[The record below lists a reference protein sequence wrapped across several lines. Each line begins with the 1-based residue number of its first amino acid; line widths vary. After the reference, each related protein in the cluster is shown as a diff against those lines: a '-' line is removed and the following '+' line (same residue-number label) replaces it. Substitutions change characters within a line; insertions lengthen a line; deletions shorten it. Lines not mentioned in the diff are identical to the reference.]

1 MKIDQIF
8 TFLQQDFLSL
18 NCILQER
25 DFCIDDIK
33 RRLFLLQRNKNFYI
47 PNNYFKL
54 NNEKYLNK
62 INSFSDLFLV
72 FKDFATSF
80 FIHKE
85 NNIYIE
91 EQKFI
96 EWQNIISFVSL
107 LLLVSAYIENSFN
120 LISFT
125 PSEIRK
131 YFHNYIVPNTR
142 NTSLLSPDCI
152 PLKNFFK
159 ENGGFYDLHIHI
171 NGITEPDAVWQNL
184 LSDTDR
190 NIEEVN
196 KSFNIKDG
204 LKDLIEQN
212 GLDINTDSLRFL
224 LETAKKLRSQIFDII
239 FSKNYK
245 CHKNSAEF
253 YLSPFTLFFENQ
265 PDTDIPAK
273 LLRYEALM
281 YVCIFKFIEQNT
293 EKSEEVSKL
302 FYKYLLINGLF
313 LKTLA
318 HDKYQFGFQQF
329 QEITKTN
336 LREQCDKKALSK
348 FFQLCGNNED
358 LSFFKFAEFRFSPKD
373 SVTENKGYV
382 RQLCESWKLYKKENL
397 KCDFSLIAHFI
408 KEPPKNNNND
418 VFYELRKK
426 LDKRT
431 EALVSF
437 LASKNELSKKIV
449 AIDAASSEFD
459 TPPEVFAPYFRRLRE
474 VGISHFTYHAGEDF
488 YHVLSGL
495 RAIYETVKFCDL
507 RQSDRIG
514 HATAAGIN
522 IADWYKTIKDGFCIS
537 KSEWMDNL
545 VFTVSFIENR
555 QIKELYEVI
564 PLLIFKIEKM
574 FSEIYGESLNFAQI
588 EKLWN
593 LRAEKLNSDKIKKSG
608 LEKFIEKYYSS
619 EYLKKKNEEIL
630 YMTDIEYLSVENLN
644 ILQKEILKYLHEKE
658 IIIETLPTSNFRIG
672 FYDSFSS
679 YQLFNWFD
687 LFEKDEPLPPILIG
701 TDDPGIF
708 STNIFNEYALIYCY
722 LVYEKN
728 KNRNKV
734 LEFIKILNQ
743 NAKIYAFYKN

>member
-18 NCILQER
+18 NCILQEK
-25 DFCIDDIK
+25 DFCINDIK
-33 RRLFLLQRNKNFYI
+33 RRLFLMQRSKNSSV

-54 NNEKYLNK
+54 NDKKYLDK
-62 INSFSDLFLV
+62 INSFSDLLLV
-72 FKDFATSF
+72 FKDFANSF

-85 NNIYIE
+85 NAVYIS

-96 EWQNIISFVSL
+96 EWQNIISFVSP
-107 LLLVSAYIENSFN
+107 LLLVSAYIENNFN
-120 LISFT
+120 LISFE
-125 PSEIRK
+125 PCEIRE
-131 YFHNYIVPNTR
+131 YFHEYIVPNAR

-184 LSDTDR
+184 LSDTDK
-190 NIEEVN
+190 NIEEIKN
-196 KSFNIKDG
+196 AFDTKDG
-204 LKDLIEQN
+204 LKDLFEQN
-212 GLDINTDSLRFL
+212 GLDINITSLSL
-224 LETAKKLRSQIFDII
+224 LLKMAKELRSQIFDII
-239 FSKNYK
+239 FSTNFKN
-245 CHKNSAEF
+245 HKNSSES
-253 YLSPFTLFFENQ
+253 YLSPFTLFFKNK

-281 YVCIFKFIEQNT
+281 YVCIFKFLRKNT
-293 EKSEEVSKL
+293 KKSEEVAEL

-318 HDKYQFGFQQF
+318 QDKYQFGFQQF

-358 LSFFKFAEFRFSPKD
+358 LPFFKFAEFRFSPKD
-373 SVTENKGYV
+373 TVSKNRSYV
-382 RQLCESWKLYKKENL
+382 RQISESWQSYAKGKTGVDLA
-397 KCDFSLIAHFI
+397 LIAHFI
-408 KEPPKNNNND
+408 KEPPRNNNND
-418 VFYELRKK
+418 VFYELRNK

-431 EALVSF
+431 KALEAF
-437 LASKNELSKKIV
+437 LASKDDLSRKIV
-449 AIDAASSEFD
+449 GIDAASSEFD
-459 TPPEVFAPYFRRLRE
+459 TPPEIFAPYFKRLRE
-474 VGISHFTYHAGEDF
+474 AGVSHFTYHAGEDF

-495 RAIYETVKFCDL
+495 RAIYEAVKFCDL

-522 IADWYKTIKDGFCIS
+522 ISDWYKTIRDGFCIS

-545 VFTVSFIENR
+545 IFAVNFIENR
-555 QIKELYEVI
+555 QIKELYEIV

-574 FSEIYGESLNFAQI
+574 FSEIYGESLNFTQI

-593 LRAEKLNSDKIKKSG
+593 LRAERLDSNKLKKSDS
-608 LEKFIEKYYSS
+608 EKFIEKYYSP
-619 EYLKKKNEEIL
+619 EYWKKKNEEIL
-630 YMTDIEYLSVENLN
+630 YMSDIEYFSVENLN

-672 FYDSFSS
+672 FYDNFSS

-687 LFEKDEPLPPILIG
+687 LFEKDVPLPPIVIG

-743 NAKIYAFYKN
+743 NAKVYAFYKK

>member
-33 RRLFLLQRNKNFYI
+33 RRLFLMQRSKNLSV

-54 NNEKYLNK
+54 SNKKYLDK
-62 INSFSDLFLV
+62 VNSFSDLLLV
-72 FKDFATSF
+72 FKDFANSF

-85 NNIYIE
+85 NIVYIS

-96 EWQNIISFVSL
+96 EWQNIISFVSP
-107 LLLVSAYIENSFN
+107 LLLVSAYIENNFSLSSF
-120 LISFT
+120 I
-125 PSEIRK
+125 PSEIEK
-131 YFHNYIVPNTR
+131 YFHAYIVPNTK
-142 NTSLLSPDCI
+142 NTSLLAPDCI

-184 LSDTDR
+184 LSDTDK
-190 NIEEVN
+190 NIEEIN
-196 KSFNIKDG
+196 KSFKIKDG

-224 LETAKKLRSQIFDII
+224 LETAKELRSQIFDII
-239 FSKNYK
+239 FSKKSNYQ
-245 CHKNSAEF
+245 KNSSES
-253 YLSPFTLFFENQ
+253 YLSPFTLFFLDK
-265 PDTDIPAK
+265 PDSDIPAK

-281 YVCIFKFIEQNT
+281 YVCIFKFLRKKT
-293 EKSEEVSKL
+293 EKAEEVAKL

-318 HDKYQFGFQQF
+318 QDKYQFGFQQF

-348 FFQLCGNNED
+348 FFQLCGNDET
-358 LSFFKFAEFRFSPKD
+358 LPFFKFAEFRFSPKD
-373 SVTENKGYV
+373 SVTRNRDYV
-382 RQLCESWKLYKKENL
+382 RQIDESWKSYAKEKNGI
-397 KCDFSLIAHFI
+397 DFSLIAHFI

-418 VFYELRKK
+418 VFYELRNK

-431 EALVSF
+431 EALESF
-437 LASKNELSKKIV
+437 LASKDDFSKKIV

-474 VGISHFTYHAGEDF
+474 AGVTHFTYHAGEDF

-495 RAIYETVKFCDL
+495 RAIYEAVEFCDL
-507 RQSDRIG
+507 KQSDRIG

-522 IADWYKTIKDGFCIS
+522 IEDWYKSIKDGFCIS

-545 VFTVSFIENR
+545 VFAVSFIESR
-555 QIKELYEVI
+555 QIEELYETV

-593 LRAEKLNSDKIKKSG
+593 LRAEKLNSDKIKQSG
-608 LEKFIEKYYSS
+608 LEKFIEKYYS
-619 EYLKKKNEEIL
+619 YDFLKKKNEEVL
-630 YMTDIEYLSVENLN
+630 YMSDIEYLSVENIN
-644 ILQKEILKYLHEKE
+644 IFQKEILKYLHEKE

-672 FYDSFSS
+672 FYDNFSS

-687 LFEKDEPLPPILIG
+687 LFEKDVPLPPIIIG

-708 STNIFNEYALIYCY
+708 STNISNEYALIYCY

-743 NAKIYAFYKN
+743 NAKVYAFYKR